1 MECWKEDIVIIGAG
15 AAGLT
20 AALRLKE
27 KGIGACVFDRSE
39 DIGGSAHGG
48 SGRGPAEA
56 MPSLAYIKMCMEDV
70 RIKSIGQFA
79 CCGKEF
85 KHMALDGLAK
95 QKGWTH
101 EVASGTLARY
111 IENPKAEEFQSYTPG
126 EIESMEMAA
135 ADTRDLPV
143 YVDQNGIPAV
153 DRCHM
158 WHWDS
163 QNRPN
168 DRDLLKARIF
178 LSEILEDYYMD
189 TKEEFAPLAE
199 YLCIG

>member
-85 KHMALDGLAK
+85 GPAGLEKGQKPNIMGPGSIQDPEYYETAEGTVQGLQSRRAGPMRWLPAHWQDTLKTQK
-95 QKGWTH
+95 QRNFNPIPP
-101 EVASGTLARY
+101 ARS
-111 IENPKAEEFQSYTPG
+111 NPWKWQ
-126 EIESMEMAA
+126 
-135 ADTRDLPV
+135 L
-143 YVDQNGIPAV
+143 QIPAT
-153 DRCHM
+153 C
-158 WHWDS
+158 
-163 QNRPN
+163 P
-168 DRDLLKARIF
+168 
-178 LSEILEDYYMD
+178 YM
-189 TKEEFAPLAE
+189 
-199 YLCIG
+199 